1 MATLSGT
8 HQITPSSRRSDVI
21 IMAQPLPYGI
31 RCWGAKTNGI
41 IWTNKG
47 NVITRCAF
55 WKAERF
61 DAEHNNA
68 AGGKFTRSGISREN
82 RAGRYLKINS
92 RRRAKINPIVYRTV
106 FTIGT
111 PKYIFFFG
119 GTDGSSISKRCCS
132 RPRSDFRRDRTVD
145 LLLILECRRV
155 HYFARRN
162 YYTN

>member
-1 MATLSGT
+1 VRNNLWKNWAFEGSPRAGRCKWSILGGWVVAMATLSGT

-68 AGGKFTRSGISREN
+68 GGGKFTRSGISREN

-111 PKYIFFFG
+111 PKYIFFW
-119 GTDGSSISKRCCS
+119 
-132 RPRSDFRRDRTVD
+132 
-145 LLLILECRRV
+145 
-155 HYFARRN
+155 RN
-162 YYTN
+162 RWKLDQ